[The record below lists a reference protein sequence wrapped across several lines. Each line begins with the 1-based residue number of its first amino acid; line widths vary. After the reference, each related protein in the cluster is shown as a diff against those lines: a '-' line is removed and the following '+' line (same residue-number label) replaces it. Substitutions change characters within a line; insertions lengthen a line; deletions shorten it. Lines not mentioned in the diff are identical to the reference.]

1 MKPKDILAFI
11 GLSLAWG
18 SSFFWVKIALDE
30 LGPFNLVA
38 LRLLVGAVA
47 LAIVALIR
55 RLEWPKTSKHWSP
68 LITLALINVAVPLV
82 ITAWG
87 QQFIDSGIAAIL
99 LSTVPLFTVTF
110 SQFFLRDDRITW
122 MRAAGLLVGFSGV
135 VVLLLRDVS
144 SDAVSTFWGYASQL
158 TGSVMYS
165 AATVLARRTLQG
177 VSFILQSLIP
187 IALADALIWLFVPFV
202 ESPIQL
208 PQTTPGITAIL
219 FLGIISS
226 CVAYL
231 LFYYLLHAIGPTRS
245 NMVTYTF
252 PLVGVLLGVTFLNES
267 LDLPLLLG
275 AALVVGSVFVVN
287 RN

>member
-1 MKPKDILAFI
+1 VRPRDIFAFI
-11 GLSLAWG
+11 GLSLSWG
-18 SSFFWVKIALDE
+18 SSFFWVKVALDE
-30 LGPFNLVA
+30 LGPFTLVA
-38 LRLLVGAVA
+38 SRLLVGALA
-47 LAIVALIR
+47 LAFVAWIR
-55 RLEWPKTSKHWSP
+55 RPQWPNSWIHWSP

-82 ITAWG
+82 ITGWG

-110 SQFFLRDDRITW
+110 SQIFLKDDRITW
-122 MRAAGLLVGFSGV
+122 MRATGLLVGFVGV

-144 SDAVSTFWGYASQL
+144 SDAASTFWGYATQL
-158 TGSVMYS
+158 IGSVMYS
-165 AATVLARRTLQG
+165 GATVLARRTLQN

-187 IALADALIWLFVPFV
+187 IALADALIWVFVPFV
-202 ESPIQL
+202 ENPVRL

-219 FLGIISS
+219 FLGIVSS

-267 LDLPLLLG
+267 LDLQLILG